1 MTTSARGRFIT
12 LEGGEG
18 AGKSTQ
24 LRFIAN
30 WLERSGR
37 VVVQTRE
44 PGGSPLAEAVRG
56 LVLGDW
62 AEGIDAQ
69 TELLLM
75 FAARSAHVSHRILP
89 ALLRGED
96 VVCDRFV
103 DASWAYQGA
112 GRGIAA
118 EHLQALERL
127 ALRELR
133 PDLTIVFD
141 IAPQIGLARAKS
153 RGDANR
159 FESETLA
166 FMGRVR
172 DAYLVRAEADPA
184 RYAVLDA
191 SRPLADVQAS
201 LARLLEQRMALA
213 S

>member
-1 MTTSARGRFIT
+1 MTSAFGRFVT

-30 WLERSGR
+30 WLERRGR
-37 VVVQTRE
+37 TVVQTRE

-56 LVLGDW
+56 VVLGDW

-75 FAARSAHVSHRILP
+75 FAARSAHVSHRIRP

-118 EHLQALERL
+118 EHLLALERI
-127 ALRELR
+127 ALGELR

-141 IAPQIGLARAKS
+141 ISPEIGLARAKS
-153 RGDANR
+153 RGDTNR
-159 FESETLA
+159 FESENLA

-172 DAYLVRAEADPA
+172 DAYLARAEADPD

-191 SRPLADVQAS
+191 SRPLADVQAA
-201 LARLLEQRMALA
+201 LARLLEQRL
-213 S
+213 SLSS